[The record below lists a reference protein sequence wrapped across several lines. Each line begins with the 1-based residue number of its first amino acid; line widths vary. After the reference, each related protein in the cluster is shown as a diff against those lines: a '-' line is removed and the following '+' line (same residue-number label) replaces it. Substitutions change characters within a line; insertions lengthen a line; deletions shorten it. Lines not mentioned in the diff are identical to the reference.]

1 MGLTWRRVLIAELI
15 LIGLAAVA
23 GPPYRP
29 VARVVVSIGLLVLG
43 GLHLRGRS
51 SRATWPWRLMLIGG
65 VVAVMSAIV
74 RLVHGAIKDVAY
86 PYPSPADLL
95 AYAFYLLLIAGGIAF
110 VRARSIERH
119 RSDLV
124 DSLVVAA
131 TAALLLYAFVLSDY
145 LVDASIPLFD
155 RLGNLIY
162 SFMTIAIIGV
172 TARVSFG
179 PGLRNGSYYLFA
191 AAAFS
196 IVINDILLLLDTVGQ
211 SGALTAASVV
221 APLAFAFAT
230 ASILHPGSLLLAD
243 RAQYRE
249 QELSAARVALLLSA
263 VVTGPALMLIER
275 LRSNPQHLAVILSL
289 WIVVAFGVLFRMILF
304 VIDRETMTKQE
315 RSLRDLAATLT
326 SLQSP
331 IEMVT
336 ASLQAGLAL
345 VDSSGRARVALY
357 EDRGNGRWEAV
368 AVRGDQSGLVLGL
381 QLDGVATEPLQAAS
395 IGGEPFSSELT
406 QPLEHDA
413 VPDLADPR
421 SFVVVASVASRRK
434 QAMCITVTSKKL
446 IRRDQVAAVSSLA
459 GQLSLGLNGV
469 EVVEEMHQRRS
480 NRRFRALV
488 ENSSDVVLVLD
499 GDGAITFASPTVR
512 RLLGRS
518 EEQVQGVA
526 LLELVHRPDQVHIR
540 RIVAAPTSSLGTQSS
555 TEVRLLH
562 GSGELRWFELEARDL
577 SDEDEV
583 QGIVITASDISDRK
597 RAEAQLLR
605 SEARFRLMVQ
615 NSSDV
620 VAIIDDNSLFTYVSP
635 SIERMLGFTAPE
647 VLGRNVYEL
656 LSVTEAERLRAMD
669 FVEVNGT
676 SLELRI
682 QGADGK
688 VHAVEVGVTDMRDQ
702 PEVDGIVLNIR
713 DVTERK
719 TLEDD
724 LRHQALHDDLTGLAN
739 RTLFSDRVRDAMR
752 SRRRPS
758 EMVAVLFVDLDD
770 FKLINDSLG
779 HVIGDQVLVSVGDRI
794 QQCLRLS
801 DVAARLGGDE
811 FAILLTGVYGESEI
825 VEVADRIREAVGMPL
840 VLAGNEFR
848 MTASIGVAFDVD
860 STRTEDDL
868 LRSADLAMYQAKQDG
883 KNRYEVFE
891 DYMEVSAFEELELKS
906 ALARAIEN
914 DEFVL
919 HYQPIVDMA
928 TSQVRGVEALVR
940 WEDPSRGMVSPAS
953 FIPAAEETGLI
964 RPIGMWVARQAA
976 TDLARWRDMG
986 FDLYCS
992 INVSGRQM
1000 TEDTFADEFIGAIGD
1015 SGVDMGSI
1023 VVELTESVLATE
1035 GVSQIFDAFHDVGFR
1050 IALDDFGTGFSAFQ
1064 YLQTFDI
1071 DLIKIDR
1078 SFVKAMDTESDA
1090 GVVEAVLDVSRRI
1103 NAKTIA
1109 EGVEYSTELRRLK
1122 ELGVEFA
1129 QGYYFSR
1136 PVPADKLVRLLQDEL
1151 VGNMPAP
1158 QP

>member
-1 MGLTWRRVLIAELI
+1 VGLTWRRVLVAELI

-23 GPPYRP
+23 GAPYRP
-29 VARVVVSIGLLVLG
+29 IARVIVSIGLLVLG
-43 GLHLRGRS
+43 GLHLRGRP

-65 VVAVMSAIV
+65 VVAVLSAVV
-74 RLVHGAIKDVAY
+74 RLIHGAVVDVAY

-95 AYAFYLLLIAGGIAF
+95 AYAFYLLLIAGGVAF
-110 VRARSIERH
+110 VRARTIERH

-145 LVDASIPLFD
+145 LVDASIPMFD
-155 RLGNLIY
+155 RLGNLVY

-179 PGLRNGSYYLFA
+179 PGMRNGSYYLFA

-196 IVINDILLLLDTVGQ
+196 IVFNDILLLLDTVGRP
-211 SGALTAASVV
+211 GALEVASVV
-221 APLAFAFAT
+221 APLAFAIAT
-230 ASILHPGSLLLAD
+230 ASLLHPGSLSLAD
-243 RAQYRE
+243 RAGYRE
-249 QELSAARVALLLSA
+249 QELSTARVALLLGA

-275 LRSNPQHLAVILSL
+275 LRSDPQHLAVILSL
-289 WIVVAFGVLFRMILF
+289 WIVVAFGVLFRMVLF
-304 VIDRETMTKQE
+304 VVDRETMAKQE
-315 RSLRDLAATLT
+315 RSLRYLATNLT

-331 IEMVT
+331 DEMIT

-345 VDSSGRARVALY
+345 VDSAGRARVALY
-357 EDRGNGRWEAV
+357 EDRGNGVWKVIAAGGE
-368 AVRGDQSGLVLGL
+368 QSDAVLGL
-381 QLDGVATEPLQAAS
+381 QLDGEATEPLHAAVM
-395 IGGEPFSSELT
+395 GGEPITSELT
-406 QPLEHDA
+406 QPLEHEV
-413 VPDLADPR
+413 VPELADPG
-421 SFVVVASVASRRK
+421 SFVVVASVANRRR

-446 IRRDQVAAVSSLA
+446 IRRHQVTAVSSLA
-459 GQLSLGLNGV
+459 GQLSLALNGV

-499 GDGAITFASPTVR
+499 DARAITFASPTVR
-512 RLLGRS
+512 RLIGRS
-518 EEQVQGVA
+518 EDQVLGMP
-526 LLELVHRPDQVHIR
+526 LLELVDQPDQVHIR
-540 RIVAAPTSSLGTQSS
+540 RIMAAPTTSQGTQRA

-562 GSGELRWFELEARDL
+562 GSGELRWFEVEARDL

-583 QGIVITASDISDRK
+583 QGLVITARDISDRK
-597 RAEAQLLR
+597 RTETQLLR

-620 VAIIDDNSLFTYVSP
+620 VAIVDDKSRFTYVSP
-635 SIERMLGFTAPE
+635 SIERMLGFTSAE
-647 VLGRNVYEL
+647 LLGRTVYEL
-656 LSVTEAERLRAMD
+656 LSVTEAERLRAVSREQLD
-669 FVEVNGT
+669 GT

-688 VHAVEVGVTDMRDQ
+688 VHAVEVGVTDMRKQ

-739 RTLFSDRVRDAMR
+739 RVLFSERVRDAIS
-752 SRRRPS
+752 SRGQPV
-758 EMVAVLFVDLDD
+758 ELVAVLFVDLDD

-779 HVIGDQVLVSVGDRI
+779 HVVGDQVLVSIADRI

-811 FAILLTGVYGESEI
+811 FAVLLTGVYGESEI
-825 VEVADRIREAVGMPL
+825 VEVADRIREAVGQPL
-840 VLAGNEFR
+840 KLAGNEFR
-848 MTASIGVAFDVD
+848 MTASIGVAFDAD
-860 STRTEDDL
+860 ATRTEEDL

-891 DYMEVSAFEELELKS
+891 DYMEISAFEELELKS

-928 TSQVRGVEALVR
+928 TSQIQGVEALVR
-940 WEDPSRGMVSPAS
+940 WEDPTRGLVSPAS

-964 RPIGMWVARQAA
+964 GPIGMWVARQAA
-976 TDLARWRDMG
+976 TDLASWREMG

-1000 TEDTFADEFIGAIGD
+1000 TESSFASEFIDAVAA
-1015 SGVDMGSI
+1015 SGVAMGAI

-1035 GVSQIFDAFHDVGFR
+1035 GVSEVFDAFHDVGFR
-1050 IALDDFGTGFSAFQ
+1050 IALDDFGTGYSAFQ

-1103 NAKTIA
+1103 NAGTIA
-1109 EGVEYSTELRRLK
+1109 EGVEYSAELHRLQ

-1136 PVPADKLVRLLQDEL
+1136 PVPAETLLRLLEDEL
-1151 VGNMPAP
+1151 VGTMPASRS
-1158 QP
+1158 